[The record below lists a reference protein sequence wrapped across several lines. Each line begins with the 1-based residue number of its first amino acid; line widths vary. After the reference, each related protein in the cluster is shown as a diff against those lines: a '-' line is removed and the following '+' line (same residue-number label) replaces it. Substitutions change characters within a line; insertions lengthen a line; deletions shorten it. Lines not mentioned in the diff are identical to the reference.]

1 VANLN
6 DWLIP
11 LLTFLG
17 TVFAGAGLKWIEGFL
32 KKAKDKDDTA
42 TNLRNEL
49 RAELTA
55 LKAEIAATEKE
66 LDQWRARAYQMQ
78 EQLLYVRIQLEAAKR
93 LLESN
98 NLVLPE
104 VPPMTATPS
113 PLTLET
119 KDGTVV

>member
-55 LKAEIAATEKE
+55 LKVEISTTEKE
-66 LDQWRARAYQMQ
+66 LDQWRERAYQMQ
-78 EQLLYVRIQLEAAKR
+78 EQLLYMRIQLEAAKR
-93 LLESN
+93 LLEAN
-98 NLVLPE
+98 GMTLPE
-104 VPPMTATPS
+104 VPPMTTGPS
-113 PLTLET
+113 PLTLDT

>member
-1 VANLN
+1 MANMN

-49 RAELTA
+49 RGELTA
-55 LKAEIAATEKE
+55 LKAEIQATEKE
-66 LDQWRARAYQMQ
+66 LDQWRERAYKMQ
-78 EQLLYVRIQLEAAKR
+78 EQLMYIKIQLESAR
-93 LLESN
+93 RILDSHGI
-98 NLVLPE
+98 VLPE
-104 VPPMTATPS
+104 VQPVDLKID
-113 PLTLET
+113 PLMIIEAPKTTE
-119 KDGTVV
+119 

>member
-1 VANLN
+1 MANLN

-55 LKAEIAATEKE
+55 LKVEISTTEKE
-66 LDQWRARAYQMQ
+66 LDQWRERAYQMQ
-78 EQLLYVRIQLEAAKR
+78 EQLLYMRIQLEAAKR
-93 LLESN
+93 LLEAN
-98 NLVLPE
+98 GMTLPE
-104 VPPMTATPS
+104 VPPMTTGPS
-113 PLTLET
+113 PLTLDT

>member
-1 VANLN
+1 MANIN

-11 LLTFLG
+11 VLTFLG

-55 LKAEIAATEKE
+55 LKAEIQATEKE
-66 LDQWRARAYQMQ
+66 LDQWRERAYHMQ
-78 EQLLYVRIQLEAAKR
+78 EQLLYIRIQLEAAKR
-93 LLESN
+93 LLEAN
-98 NLVLPE
+98 GMTLPE
-104 VPPMTATPS
+104 VAPMSTTPS
-113 PLTLET
+113 PLTLT
-119 KDGTVV
+119 GDDGKVE

>member
-1 VANLN
+1 MS

-11 LLTFLG
+11 VLTFLG

-55 LKAEIAATEKE
+55 LKAEIQATEKE
-66 LDQWRARAYQMQ
+66 LDQWRERAYHMQ

-98 NLVLPE
+98 NMTLPE
-104 VPPMTATPS
+104 VPPMTTTPS
-113 PLTLET
+113 PLTLDP
-119 KDGTVV
+119 KDGNVV